1 MSEKEILNEIIVG
14 YRKVIKD
21 RYQYKK
27 IQSTYNLP
35 SYLDKNRINTFRD
48 YFLDSIY
55 PDLKKRKELDEAF
68 QSLDNYIKHPEKL
81 IRLLLDSSRLLFKY
95 GRHLPKIMKAG
106 IKALKSFRTATKF
119 EQQLVQAALANPMP
133 PPYSIVDINTL
144 IKSLSPKAINQF
156 IDNNKSLFGIMKD
169 RKLVHKI
176 IEIVTYLIS
185 KMEESPAVY
194 SAEEIKGLE
203 IGRDIIVK
211 GSQLFDQLSQKELDE
226 VLEFAIQLETDSL
239 NQIFAE
245 A

>member
-1 MSEKEILNEIIVG
+1 MSDKEILNEIIVG

-27 IQSTYNLP
+27 IQGNYNLP

-48 YFLDSIY
+48 YFLESIY
-55 PDLKKRKELDEAF
+55 PDLKKRQELEEAF

-95 GRHLPKIMKAG
+95 GRHLPKIMNAG

-119 EQQLVQAALANPMP
+119 EQQLVQAALAIPMS
-133 PPYSIVDINTL
+133 PPYSIANINTL
-144 IKSLSPKAINQF
+144 IKSLSPTAIDQF
-156 IDNNKSLFGIMKD
+156 IENNKSLFGIMKD
-169 RKLVHKI
+169 RKLVKKI

-185 KMEESPAVY
+185 KMQESPSVY
-194 SAEEIKGLE
+194 SSKEIKGLE

-211 GSQLFDQLSQKELDE
+211 GSQLFEQLSQKELEE
-226 VLEFAIQLETDSL
+226 VLEFAILLETDSL

>member
-27 IQSTYNLP
+27 IQSIYDLP

>member
-1 MSEKEILNEIIVG
+1 
-14 YRKVIKD
+14 
-21 RYQYKK
+21 
-27 IQSTYNLP
+27 
-35 SYLDKNRINTFRD
+35 
-48 YFLDSIY
+48 
-55 PDLKKRKELDEAF
+55 
-68 QSLDNYIKHPEKL
+68 
-81 IRLLLDSSRLLFKY
+81 
-95 GRHLPKIMKAG
+95 MKAG

>member
-1 MSEKEILNEIIVG
+1 
-14 YRKVIKD
+14 
-21 RYQYKK
+21 
-27 IQSTYNLP
+27 
-35 SYLDKNRINTFRD
+35 
-48 YFLDSIY
+48 
-55 PDLKKRKELDEAF
+55 
-68 QSLDNYIKHPEKL
+68 
-81 IRLLLDSSRLLFKY
+81 
-95 GRHLPKIMKAG
+95 
-106 IKALKSFRTATKF
+106 
-119 EQQLVQAALANPMP
+119 MP